1 MIRKKNKRR
10 LQILGLIFAVM
21 FLVLF
26 IRLFLLQIIRG
37 PDYLE
42 TFSRRIQKVTQIQAQ
57 RGNIYDCSG
66 QLIAGSRVCYNILIE
81 ASMLPEDHQ
90 HINGIIVRLLELME
104 AYGETLDLSLPVAVS
119 NGRYVYDGTD
129 DEVVQFKKD
138 IYNLSQNDRL
148 TAEQDSME
156 AGQLMEYICG
166 SLFEIHESSSLEMSL
181 KIAAVRY
188 ALYMKRFT
196 EYMAVE
202 AIADASPEF
211 VSAVMEN
218 KSLLSGVTIEEAYE
232 RVYENSECFSHLTGY
247 LGTVSEEELDAMTE
261 AERAA
266 YSSNELIGKTGLE
279 QIYES
284 ELSGTKGEQIV
295 YVDSTG
301 SPLYTVRTK
310 DAVAGNDLWLSIDK
324 DLQIRLYQLLEE
336 RLAGILLSRLVEESD
351 RDNNPNWLI
360 PIEDVCTALI
370 KNKCIDIS
378 SINADDGPNSRQLY
392 ELCLSQ
398 QERILSENVSDT
410 DCDEDNMQTVCEALI
425 TEGTADMRTLLAVL
439 YEQHILPM
447 DDDYEKL
454 TNKTISAYEFIY
466 DKIDHMQLTADM
478 LGLTPCSGVCIVTD
492 VNTGKVKA
500 MVSYPCYDSGRI
512 SEASYYSALIA
523 NASTP
528 LYDRATRQLIAPG
541 STFKIVSA
549 AIGLEEGY
557 ITPQTTVYDRVVF
570 DKVYPPAACWS
581 KTSHGY
587 VNVSQALAAS
597 CNYFFYD
604 LGFKISQL
612 TDGSLNHPKGLHL
625 IREYASKF
633 GLDRKSGLEIY
644 ESAPSVSD
652 ENAVLSMIG
661 QGTHSYTPAVLARYM
676 TAVASRGNVYALSL
690 TEKMCSSTGEVL
702 WERKPKIESYVNI
715 SEKTWDTIY
724 EGLYGVCQSSIYE
737 DIFTSLPIKTAGKSG
752 TAQEQQ
758 NRPDHSLFM
767 GFAPYEDPQYCV
779 CVIIPNGYGSAN
791 AVDLFRDAVAACF
804 DLPLYHQEE
813 RSEGR
818 ASLPYNYS
826 SSEEYL
832 QQISD

>member
-266 YSSNELIGKTGLE
+266 YSSDELIGKIGLE

-336 RLAGILLSRLVEESD
+336 RLAGILLSRLVEETD

-410 DCDEDNMQTVCEALI
+410 DCDEDNMQIVCEALI

-466 DKIDHMQLTADM
+466 DKIDHMHLTADM

-500 MVSYPCYDSGRI
+500 MVSYPGYDSGRI

-570 DKVYPPAACWS
+570 DKVYPRPPAGP
-581 KTSHGY
+581 K
-587 VNVSQALAAS
+587 QATDMLMSVRPLPHRAITFFMISALKSAS
-597 CNYFFYD
+597 
-604 LGFKISQL
+604 
-612 TDGSLNHPKGLHL
+612 
-625 IREYASKF
+625 
-633 GLDRKSGLEIY
+633 
-644 ESAPSVSD
+644 
-652 ENAVLSMIG
+652 
-661 QGTHSYTPAVLARYM
+661 
-676 TAVASRGNVYALSL
+676 
-690 TEKMCSSTGEVL
+690 
-702 WERKPKIESYVNI
+702 
-715 SEKTWDTIY
+715 
-724 EGLYGVCQSSIYE
+724 
-737 DIFTSLPIKTAGKSG
+737 
-752 TAQEQQ
+752 
-758 NRPDHSLFM
+758 
-767 GFAPYEDPQYCV
+767 
-779 CVIIPNGYGSAN
+779 
-791 AVDLFRDAVAACF
+791 
-804 DLPLYHQEE
+804 
-813 RSEGR
+813 
-818 ASLPYNYS
+818 
-826 SSEEYL
+826 
-832 QQISD
+832 